1 MTSTTHHPRTVRTAA
16 FTLIELLVVL
26 AIIGALMAV
35 SVPAF
40 KGFGQSNA
48 FTAGQRQVLDDLRL
62 ARQLAIKNRAT
73 VFMVF
78 APTNAWVHQGP
89 LQGLGG
95 QFGTFRTE
103 ALTSLTNVIF
113 GQGASYALYTQRR
126 MGEQPG
132 VERPRY
138 LTEWRHLPAGVIFPR
153 EMYAGAENPGG
164 PALALRPH
172 RLGLAHVPFPL
183 VFPGIRL
190 AEHYDRR
197 LGSPFQMWEDLDS
210 VPLLPFIAFD
220 PSGRVSDLTYANLRD
235 AVGNPVPPGSDVVL
249 AVAPGSVL
257 LPRSPN
263 GQLMAGPADVVEAP
277 RFGYTNGLI
286 RVSYLTGRAR
296 QVKNLPK

>member
-1 MTSTTHHPRTVRTAA
+1 MRPTRHPPTTRRTAA

-48 FTAGQRQVLDDLRL
+48 FTAGHRQLLDDLRL

-89 LQGLGG
+89 LQGLGA
-95 QFGTFRTE
+95 QFGTFRNE
-103 ALTSLTNVIF
+103 ALNSLTNVIF
-113 GQGASYALYTQRR
+113 GQGASYALYSQRR

-138 LTEWRHLPAGVIFPR
+138 LTEWRHLPAGVVFPR
-153 EMYAGAENPGG
+153 EMYAGAELPGG
-164 PALALRPH
+164 PVPALRPH
-172 RLGLAHVPFPL
+172 RLALAHVPFPL

-220 PSGRVSDLTYANLRD
+220 PSGRVSDLTYAGLRD
-235 AVGNPVPPGSDVVL
+235 AQGNPVPPGSDVVL

-257 LPRSPN
+257 LPRTP
-263 GQLMAGPADVVEAP
+263 GGLLMPGPADVVEAP